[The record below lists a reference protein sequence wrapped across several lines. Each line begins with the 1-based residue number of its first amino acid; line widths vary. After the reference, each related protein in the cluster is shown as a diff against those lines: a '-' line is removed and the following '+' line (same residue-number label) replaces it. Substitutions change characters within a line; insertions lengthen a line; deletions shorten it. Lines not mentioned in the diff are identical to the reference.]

1 MQHGLQDAALG
12 CNMLYWVARCS
23 TGLQHAALGCNI
35 LHWERVALGCNVSG
49 VNSTA
54 YAESP
59 GRRSQV
65 APEAL
70 PSPRRHRRPRLPGEQ
85 DAPITMPKIRILTPK
100 IRILILKIRTQIAA
114 DDCLVRPK
122 PPIPRVA
129 QQQWQVHSSEAGKLN
144 HNAEPVLS
152 AGTAEPPPRS
162 WPL

>member
-12 CNMLYWVARCS
+12 CNMLHWVARCS

-59 GRRSQV
+59 ARRSQV

-70 PSPRRHRRPRLPGEQ
+70 SSPRRHRRPRLPGEQ
-85 DAPITMPKIRILTPK
+85 DASITIPKIRILIPE
-100 IRILILKIRTQIAA
+100 IRILIPELRILILKIRTQIAA
-114 DDCLVRPK
+114 HDCLVRPD
-122 PPIPRVA
+122 PRV
-129 QQQWQVHSSEAGKLN
+129 H
-144 HNAEPVLS
+144 P
-152 AGTAEPPPRS
+152 
-162 WPL
+162 